1 MLKDSYG
8 IDGDESFVGLLRISD
23 TIVVFFSF
31 SPPINLRLFW
41 AFTDRERPDALE
53 RGRGAATLW
62 TNWTNTDAKRLIW
75 QAFTLT
81 ARHDESECEKKWR
94 VSVSTSVVDRRESE
108 RFFGL

>member
-53 RGRGAATLW
+53 RGRGDCNSLDQLDQHRRKTGNMASVYPHC
-62 TNWTNTDAKRLIW
+62 
-75 QAFTLT
+75 T
-81 ARHDESECEKKWR
+81 AR
-94 VSVSTSVVDRRESE
+94 
-108 RFFGL
+108 

>member
-23 TIVVFFSF
+23 TIVVFF
-31 SPPINLRLFW
+31 LFLPRSISVCSGLLP
-41 AFTDRERPDALE
+41 TGNGPMLS
-53 RGRGAATLW
+53 RGAEGTATLW
-62 TNWTNTDAKRLIW
+62 TNWTNTDAKRVIW